1 MAAEKSLLQRELED
15 SSSDDDDCLIIS
27 AAAIVETYSNKKE
40 RHGDSV
46 PGHKVIYRDR
56 EDGHQ
61 RMFQDYLA
69 DEPTY
74 GPNLFRRS
82 EVHVHSLVIRT

>member
-1 MAAEKSLLQRELED
+1 M
-15 SSSDDDDCLIIS
+15 S
-27 AAAIVETYSNKKE
+27 AAAIVETYSNKKGF
-40 RHGDSV
+40 HGGSV
-46 PGHKVIYRDR
+46 PGHNVIYRDR
-56 EDGHQ
+56 EGGQQ

-82 EVHVHSLVIRT
+82 EVRVHSLVICT